1 MIKSHRSVSG
11 IEGMY
16 SQKPTMKRTQQQGMT
31 LVEILI
37 VVAVIAIITAIAVPN
52 ILNSVQK
59 SRRSRAMAEMKSMMA
74 GLAQAARNVDLSG
87 GLEDVPIS
95 TLVDTAEFKGN
106 TKDPWGGDYL
116 FSFDPEQSIFVLKS
130 LGFDNVAGA
139 SNGEFDSDIVF
150 KNGNFV
156 APASVVGQ

>member
-1 MIKSHRSVSG
+1 MRKTYRSVSG

-16 SQKPTMKRTQQQGMT
+16 PQKPTMKGTQQHGMT
-31 LVEILI
+31 LIEILI
-37 VVAVIAIITAIAVPN
+37 VVAVIAIVAAIAVPN

-74 GLAQAARNVDLSG
+74 GVAQAARNVDLSD

-95 TLVDTAEFKGN
+95 TLVDTAEYKGP
-106 TKDPWGGDYL
+106 TKDPWGGGYL
-116 FSFDPEQSIFVLKS
+116 FSFDPEQSAFVLKS
-130 LGFDNVAGA
+130 LGRDNVAGA

-150 KNGNFV
+150 INGNFV
-156 APASVVGQ
+156 APASVAGQ